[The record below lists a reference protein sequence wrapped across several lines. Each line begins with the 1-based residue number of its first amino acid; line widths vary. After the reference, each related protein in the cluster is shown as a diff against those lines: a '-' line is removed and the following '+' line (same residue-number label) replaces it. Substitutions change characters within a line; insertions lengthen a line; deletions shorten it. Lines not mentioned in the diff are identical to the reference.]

1 VRRVR
6 HWTTLSGARG
16 ELMAKKKNAARMTIH
31 LQCTE
36 QKESGVPGM
45 SRYSTQKNKK
55 NTTGRLELRK
65 YNPFLRRHTIHRE
78 VK

>member
-1 VRRVR
+1 
-6 HWTTLSGARG
+6 
-16 ELMAKKKNAARMTIH
+16 MTIH

-55 NTTGRLELRK
+55 NTPKRLELRK
-65 YNPFLRRHTIHRE
+65 YNPFLRRHTLHRE